1 MKTKLKTTAP
11 EFFGQ
16 EKIGKVLLIIAPP
29 VMLAQLI
36 QALYNIVDSFFVG
49 RFSDD
54 ALTAITVIYPIQLI
68 IVALAVGTGVG
79 ANTYMAKKYAMG
91 QEEKANAAA
100 GTGMVLALCT
110 WGLLASVSYFIM
122 PAYVKTSASEPEAL
136 RQAVVYG
143 RIVSVGS
150 LFTLL
155 EGNWSKVLQAR
166 GNMKIPMIAQI
177 AGALTNVAFD
187 PLLIFG
193 VGPFPKLGVAGAAI
207 ATVAGQ
213 AVSAVIVGGFA
224 FRRPPKMRAMGH
236 YVRQI
241 YRLGYSSIAMQ
252 MLYTVYILLLNIIL
266 NGFSDEAVTVL
277 GLYYKA
283 QSFFFIPLF
292 GLQTCIVPVLSFN
305 YARRDAAR
313 CRDTMRD
320 SFVFSLAFMV
330 VGVVCFVFVPE
341 PLMRLFSRSDEVIRI
356 GRTAFPIIGS
366 GFLPAVFSLM
376 MPVFFQAIG
385 NGKTSLALSLTRQ
398 IVCLVPLFYLFS
410 RIGLA
415 YAWLSFPVSETIS
428 GTIGLILYFRELGRW
443 KRDPSFAKGLP
454 ATKDRQPAEKT

>member
-224 FRRPPKMRAMGH
+224 FRRPPKMRALWPPDLSPRVLLHCHADAVYRVHSFTQYHSQRFFGRSGH
-236 YVRQI
+236 
-241 YRLGYSSIAMQ
+241 G
-252 MLYTVYILLLNIIL
+252 TGTLL
-266 NGFSDEAVTVL
+266 
-277 GLYYKA
+277 
-283 QSFFFIPLF
+283 
-292 GLQTCIVPVLSFN
+292 
-305 YARRDAAR
+305 
-313 CRDTMRD
+313 
-320 SFVFSLAFMV
+320 
-330 VGVVCFVFVPE
+330 
-341 PLMRLFSRSDEVIRI
+341 
-356 GRTAFPIIGS
+356 
-366 GFLPAVFSLM
+366 
-376 MPVFFQAIG
+376 
-385 NGKTSLALSLTRQ
+385 
-398 IVCLVPLFYLFS
+398 
-410 RIGLA
+410 
-415 YAWLSFPVSETIS
+415 
-428 GTIGLILYFRELGRW
+428 
-443 KRDPSFAKGLP
+443 
-454 ATKDRQPAEKT
+454 